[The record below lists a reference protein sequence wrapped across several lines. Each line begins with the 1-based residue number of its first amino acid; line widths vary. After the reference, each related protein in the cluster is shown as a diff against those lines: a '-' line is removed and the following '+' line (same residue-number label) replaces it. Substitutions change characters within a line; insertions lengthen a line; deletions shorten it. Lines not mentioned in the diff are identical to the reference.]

1 MAHEEFSRG
10 SFVLWGRGSAVI
22 DQRHFV
28 MRKLST
34 GSQRK
39 AWYSPSTGDL
49 FCGICLR
56 GRVHAAIGSECTVC
70 NSQVVR
76 EFSVLPGGYRRPA
89 NAAIRAERRTREE
102 HRPAAPQRPY
112 NLLLIRAT

>member
-10 SFVLWGRGSAVI
+10 PFVFWGRGSEVI

-28 MRKLST
+28 MRKVST

-49 FCGICLR
+49 YCGICLR
-56 GRVHAAIGSECTVC
+56 GRVHSAIGSECTVC

-102 HRPAAPQRPY
+102 QRAAATERAG
-112 NLLLIRAT
+112 NLLVMRAG